1 MSHVMERSKTEQN
14 EVDRLSRKWQKIKGE
29 PMPEVIEQLPIGK
42 IRLAVQ
48 VIEGGGEV
56 VVPKSEAQSQRAQRA
71 SEFGSES
78 FLSQWDGH
86 NNG

>member
-14 EVDRLSRKWQKIKGE
+14 EVDRLARKWKKIKGE

-56 VVPKSEAQSQRAQRA
+56 VVPVVKPQPMPPA
-71 SEFGSES
+71 FGAES
-78 FLSQWDGH
+78 SLSQWDGH